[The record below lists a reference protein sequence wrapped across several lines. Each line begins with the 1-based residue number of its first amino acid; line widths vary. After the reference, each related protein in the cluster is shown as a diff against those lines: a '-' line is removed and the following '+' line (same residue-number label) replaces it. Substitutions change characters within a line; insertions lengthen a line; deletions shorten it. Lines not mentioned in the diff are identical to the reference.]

1 MASTPA
7 TSIPYAI
14 PGAPAS
20 MRQPRAVYMLFL
32 TEMWE
37 RFSYYGM
44 RALLVLYLVKSLQYD
59 RADALQLYGT
69 YTSLVYLAPIIGGY
83 LADKWLGK
91 RRAVL
96 IGAIVMAMGHFA
108 MAIPSLLVFA
118 LGLLI
123 IGNGF
128 FKPNIS
134 TLVGGM
140 YGENDPRRD
149 GGFTIF
155 YMGVNLGA
163 FLAPLV
169 CGVLGERLG
178 WHYGFAAAGVGMVIG
193 LTVFAA
199 GQQMLGK
206 LGFPPGQEVTKQSR
220 LTPRDWVTVVV
231 TSFMMIAVVYL
242 LLRGWNLIDPAR
254 FGITPFAACLYT
266 LLAVALGLLIK
277 HRMQRARTAA
287 DPDKLTAIEMH
298 RIVAILIMG
307 FFVIFFWMGF
317 EQAGGTMN
325 LFADKQVDRQLFGWE
340 IPASY
345 FQSLNP
351 MLIFILGPFF
361 SMFWLWLDTSRFRI
375 STPAKMAFGMIILGL
390 GFIILAM
397 AQGRADAA
405 GPVGAQWL
413 FFVYFLHTVGE
424 LCLSPVGL
432 SMVTKLAPARLV
444 SLMMGIWTTA
454 NFIANY
460 LAGILETILAGSGFP
475 LYWFLVASSIGAGVV
490 LLLVTPWIKKLMHGV
505 G

>member
-1 MASTPA
+1 
-7 TSIPYAI
+7 
-14 PGAPAS
+14 
-20 MRQPRAVYMLFL
+20 MRQPRQIYMLFL

-44 RALLVLYLVKSLQYD
+44 RALLVLYLVNSLKYD
-59 RADALQLYGT
+59 RADALQLYAT
-69 YTSLVYLAPIIGGY
+69 YTSLVYLAPIVGGY

-108 MAIPSLLVFA
+108 MAFPSLLIFA

-134 TLVGGM
+134 TLVGGL
-140 YGENDPRRD
+140 YGDNDPRRD

-163 FLAPLV
+163 FISPLV
-169 CGVLGERLG
+169 CGYLGEKLG
-178 WHYGFAAAGVGMVIG
+178 WHYGFGAAGVGMVLG
-193 LTVFAA
+193 VVVFAV
-199 GQQMLGK
+199 GQKMLGA
-206 LGFPPGQEVTKQSR
+206 LGFPPGREVTAQSS
-220 LTPRDWVTVVV
+220 LTPGDWTTISV
-231 TSFMMIAVVYL
+231 TSVSMIAVVYL
-242 LLRGWNLIDPAR
+242 VLQAWSVVNPSQ
-254 FGITPFAACLYT
+254 FGITPFSACLYS
-266 LLAVALGLLIK
+266 LLAIALLMLIR
-277 HRMQRARTAA
+277 HWLDRAKNAA
-287 DPDKLTAIEMH
+287 NPEALTSIEIH
-298 RIVAILIMG
+298 RIIAILIMG
-307 FFVIFFWMGF
+307 FFVVFFWMGF

-325 LFADKQVDRQLFGWE
+325 LFADKQVDRRLFGWE
-340 IPASY
+340 IPTSY

-351 MLIFILGPFF
+351 MLIFILGPVFTV
-361 SMFWLWLDTSRFRI
+361 FWLWLDTSRFRI
-375 STPAKMAFGMIILGL
+375 STPAKMAVGMIILGI
-390 GFIILAM
+390 GFIILAV
-397 AQGRADAA
+397 AQSSADGS

-413 FFVYFLHTVGE
+413 FYVYFFHTVGE

-432 SMVTKLAPARLV
+432 SMVTKLAPVRLV

-460 LAGILETILAGSGFP
+460 LAGILERLLEGSGFP
-475 LYWFLVASSIGAGVV
+475 LYWFLVASSIGAGIV
-490 LLLVTPWIKKLMHGV
+490 LLLITPWLKKLMHGV